1 METILKMLEAQIT
14 KHSNNQH
21 HLNAFLQCCQNIVS
35 SEDFKK
41 WFSNLKLVS
50 LDQHQITLEANSKFI
65 RDWLNREFFS
75 KNTFLKSLQQSY
87 LQLKK
92 ITAVYLVKPETNT
105 NEISA
110 NDKIINLSLHN
121 NVFAYGTDLNNK
133 FTFDNFIATK
143 YNKIALSMAKIVS
156 KIQDAPDFLN
166 DKIPLFIHGGV
177 GLGKTH
183 LAQAIAWQLKN
194 HNTKQK
200 VVYLSAEKF
209 MFHFVQSV
217 RNNDTMAFK
226 EKMRSIDVLIVDDV
240 QFISGKDGTQQEFM
254 NCFNALVSENKQV
267 VLICDRCPSSLDNID
282 EKLKSRISGGMIV
295 QLQQPDFSDRLA
307 IIQHKIQKFDLQ
319 LNIEVLNFI
328 AHNIKQSVRD
338 LEGALK
344 KIVSEKLFGNN
355 DLSMLHIKN
364 LLASYITNSSPA
376 EISCQKIQQLVA
388 DYYQVKQQDLVSTS
402 KLKHFV
408 KPRQIAMYLCKQYT
422 NLSLQKISHDFAKK
436 NHATVLH
443 AIKTIE
449 ILQVSC
455 QKTKNEILF
464 LQSKI

>member
-1 METILKMLEAQIT
+1 MLEAQIT

-267 VLICDRCPSSLDNID
+267 VLICDRCPSGLDNID

-364 LLASYITNSSPA
+364 LLASYITNSNPA

-449 ILQVSC
+449 LLQISC

>member
-1 METILKMLEAQIT
+1 METILKMPEAQVQ

-35 SEDFKK
+35 TEDFKK

-110 NDKIINLSLHN
+110 NDKIINLSPHN

-156 KIQDAPDFLN
+156 KIQDAPDFLT

-267 VLICDRCPSSLDNID
+267 VLVCDRCPSGLDNID

-295 QLQQPDFSDRLA
+295 QLQQPDFSDRFA
-307 IIQHKIQKFDLQ
+307 IIQHKIQQFDLQ
-319 LNIEVLNFI
+319 LNIEMINFI

-355 DLSMLHIKN
+355 DLSMLHIQN
-364 LLASYITNSSPA
+364 LLASYINSSSTT

-443 AIKTIE
+443 AVKTIE
-449 ILQVSC
+449 LLQVSC

>member
-1 METILKMLEAQIT
+1 MEAILKMLEIQAP
-14 KHSNNQH
+14 KHSH
-21 HLNAFLQCCQNIVS
+21 HQTNLENFLQHCQNIVS
-35 SEDFKK
+35 YSDFAK
-41 WFSNLKLVS
+41 WFSDLTLIS
-50 LDQHQITLEANSKFI
+50 FDQHQITLQANSKFI
-65 RDWLNREFFS
+65 RDWLNREYFN
-75 KNTFLKSLQQSY
+75 KAAFLKSLQQNY
-87 LQLKK
+87 HQLKK
-92 ITAVYLVKPETNT
+92 ITAVYLAKPENNT
-105 NEISA
+105 EIIAS
-110 NDKIINLSLHN
+110 NKIINLTPYN

-143 YNKIALSMAKIVS
+143 YNKIALSMAKIIS
-156 KIQDAPDFLN
+156 KIQEAPDFLN

-194 HNTKQK
+194 NNTQQK
-200 VVYLSAEKF
+200 IVYLSAEKF

-267 VLICDRCPSSLDNID
+267 VLVCDRCPTSLDNID

-295 QLQQPDFSDRLA
+295 QLQQPDFADRLT
-307 IIQHKIQKFDLQ
+307 IIKHKAEQFDLQ
-319 LNIEVLNFI
+319 LTSEALNFI
-328 AHNIKQSVRD
+328 AHNIKQSIRD

-355 DLSMLHIKN
+355 DLSMFHIQN
-364 LLASYITNSSPA
+364 LLASYITTYSNT

-388 DYYQVKQQDLVSTS
+388 DYYQIKQQDLVSTS
-402 KLKHFV
+402 KLKHFA
-408 KPRQIAMYLCKQYT
+408 KPRQIAMYLCKQHT
-422 NLSLQKISHDFAKK
+422 SLSLQKISHDFAKK

-443 AIKTIE
+443 AVKTIE
-449 ILQVSC
+449 LLQVSC

>member
-1 METILKMLEAQIT
+1 METILKMLEAQII
-14 KHSNNQH
+14 KHSDNQN

-35 SEDFKK
+35 NEDFKK

>member
-110 NDKIINLSLHN
+110 NDKIINLSPHN

-364 LLASYITNSSPA
+364 LLASYITNSNPA

-443 AIKTIE
+443 AVKTIE
-449 ILQVSC
+449 LLQVSC

>member
-267 VLICDRCPSSLDNID
+267 VLICDRCPSGLDNID

-364 LLASYITNSSPA
+364 LLASYITNSNPA

-449 ILQVSC
+449 LLQISC

>member
-1 METILKMLEAQIT
+1 METVIEMLTVQA
-14 KHSNNQH
+14 KAHSHNQQDLDLFLQHCQSVVSVDLFEKWFCDLDLVLYNQH
-21 HLNAFLQCCQNIVS
+21 EIIV
-35 SEDFKK
+35 
-41 WFSNLKLVS
+41 
-50 LDQHQITLEANSKFI
+50 EAKSKFI
-65 RDWLNREFFS
+65 RDWLNREFFV
-75 KNTFLKSLQQSY
+75 KNSFTKSLQQFY
-87 LQLKK
+87 PQLKK
-92 ITAVYLVKPETNT
+92 ITAVYLAKEESKNVIFETN
-105 NEISA
+105 
-110 NDKIINLSLHN
+110 KVINLSIHN
-121 NVFAYGTDLNNK
+121 NVFAYGTELNNK
-133 FTFDNFIATK
+133 FIFSNFVATK
-143 YNKIALSMAKIVS
+143 YNKIALSMARIVA
-156 KIQDAPDFLN
+156 KIQDAPDFLE

-194 HNTKQK
+194 SNNQQK
-200 VVYLSAEKF
+200 VVYLSAERF

-254 NCFNALVSENKQV
+254 NCFNTLVAENKQV
-267 VLICDRCPSSLDNID
+267 ILVCDRCPTNLDNID

-295 QLQQPDFSDRLA
+295 QLQQPDFSDRLE
-307 IIQHKIQKFDLQ
+307 IIKHKLQ
-319 LNIEVLNFI
+319 QFSLELSAEVVNFI

-355 DLSMLHIKN
+355 DLSMLNIQN
-364 LLASYITNSSPA
+364 LLASYIVCNTTT

-388 DYYQVKQQDLVSTS
+388 DYYQIKQQDLVSTS
-402 KLKHFV
+402 KLKQFA

-443 AIKTIE
+443 AVKTIE
-449 ILQVSC
+449 LLQNSC
-455 QKTKNEILF
+455 LKTKNEIMF
-464 LQSKI
+464 LQSKVL

>member
-449 ILQVSC
+449 LLQISC